1 MSRLSV
7 MKSRQR
13 PPQKTSRPGRGRRRL
28 FGFLSALLLGG
39 LAGGFI
45 AFASYVDNLETPD
58 ELSKADGIVVWTGP
72 GGGRLEMAGALM
84 EDGLGERLLI
94 SGVNTSLT
102 EQRVSE
108 LAGLSGNIAVCCM
121 DVDYAA
127 LDTRGNARETAAWAD
142 ALGYDHIILVTSS
155 YHMPRA
161 RVEIGYEM
169 AGLRITAV
177 PVRNQARNHWWN
189 DGGRFRRV
197 MGEYGKYLM
206 VMARGRPKGDN
217 MREPVLTEGTLSTP
231 PTEDAP

>member
-1 MSRLSV
+1 MTRR
-7 MKSRQR
+7 K
-13 PPQKTSRPGRGRRRL
+13 PKKEKPKTRGGRKL
-28 FGFLSALLLGG
+28 VNFLAALLFGG

-45 AFASYVDNLETPD
+45 AFARYVDNLETPAD
-58 ELSKADGIVVWTGP
+58 LPEADGIVVWTGP

-84 EDGLGERLLI
+84 DKDLGERLLI

-102 EQRVSE
+102 EDRVSE
-108 LAGLSGNIAVCCM
+108 LAGLSADKAACCL

-161 RVEIGYEM
+161 RIEIGYEM
-169 AGLRITAV
+169 AGLRITPV
-177 PVRNQARNHWWN
+177 PVRNEARNKWWSN
-189 DGGRFRRV
+189 AGRFRRV
-197 MGEYGKYLM
+197 GSEYGKYLL

-217 MREPVLTEGTLSTP
+217 MREPVLPEEPLIT
-231 PTEDAP
+231 PTEEEG